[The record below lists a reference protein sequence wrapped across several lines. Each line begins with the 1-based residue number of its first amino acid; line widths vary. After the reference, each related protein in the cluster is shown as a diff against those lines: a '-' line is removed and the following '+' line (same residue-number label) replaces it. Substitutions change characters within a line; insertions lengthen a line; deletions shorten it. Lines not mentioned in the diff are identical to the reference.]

1 MKRKNDLSIL
11 SRSTTHM
18 TSKTAEKA
26 RFVLVGM
33 TNTVIDFGVLFIL
46 GSLGLPV
53 LTANIISTTIAF
65 CFSFFANRK
74 FTFKAID
81 GNLKRQIPLFI
92 IVTLFGLWVL
102 QTIVISL
109 ISPPLT
115 EMGITGSLNT
125 LVAKVIAT
133 IITLIWNYTLYSR
146 LVFRKATPDAHRD

>member
-1 MKRKNDLSIL
+1 
-11 SRSTTHM
+11 M

-33 TNTVIDFGVLFIL
+33 TNTVIDFGILFL
-46 GSLGLPV
+46 LSSFGLPI
-53 LTANIISTTIAF
+53 LTANIISTTVAF

-102 QTIVISL
+102 QTVVISL
-109 ISPPLT
+109 VAPLLSQ
-115 EMGITGSLNT
+115 MGVTGGLNT
-125 LVAKVIAT
+125 LTAKVIAT
-133 IITLIWNYTLYSR
+133 VITLIWNYTLYSR
-146 LVFRKATPDAHRD
+146 LVFRKDHDAHRD